1 MLMKLHHSDKHKTT
15 TLHHNLKLKM
25 TTPISRGKL
34 TDESLSH
41 SQVLIKE
48 NNFGNGSLTNLFFS
62 FRTGS
67 KWGVV
72 NSPNLLLYEGFPQRQ
87 D

>member
-1 MLMKLHHSDKHKTT
+1 MKV
-15 TLHHNLKLKM
+15 
-25 TTPISRGKL
+25 
-34 TDESLSH
+34 LSH

-48 NNFGNGSLTNLFFS
+48 NNFGSGSLTNLFFS
-62 FRTGS
+62 FGTGS

-72 NSPNLLLYEGFPQRQ
+72 NSPNLLLYRGFPQRQ